1 MAYIRPCRDCGQ
13 RISMREMRAGQW
25 VAFDASTETP
35 HRCGKITKAD
45 PNIKKLAKEK
55 IKEKDSE
62 GIDLGYSDIEEQN
75 SPTNQV
81 DEANEKIEEAKSSSY
96 YEELKKYQFRNNDTK
111 QTPWIDERAK
121 VSNEHKHTPYSD
133 DLPWIEDRAKVQ
145 KKNENII
152 QSNKTTVSTE
162 HKKGHQFKNKNTS
175 DDNFKYESKYKPRD
189 FWWYVWRLI
198 IAVWVFIFINYALGC
213 PFVSCN

>member
-1 MAYIRPCRDCGQ
+1 MAYIRPCRNCGQ

-25 VAFDASTETP
+25 VAFDSSTETP

-55 IKEKDSE
+55 IKEQDSE

-81 DEANEKIEEAKSSSY
+81 DEANEKIEEATSSSY
-96 YEELKKYQFRNNDTK
+96 YEELKEM
-111 QTPWIDERAK
+111 QTPWIDESAK

-189 FWWYVWRLI
+189 FWWYFWR
-198 IAVWVFIFINYALGC
+198 AVVVFWVLMFLNGILFG
-213 PFVSCN
+213 PFD

>member
-55 IKEKDSE
+55 IKEQDSE

-121 VSNEHKHTPYSD
+121 VPEG
-133 DLPWIEDRAKVQ
+133 
-145 KKNENII
+145 
-152 QSNKTTVSTE
+152 TE
-162 HKKGHQFKNKNTS
+162 PVKNTYFEKETVES
-175 DDNFKYESKYKPRD
+175 YKNRIKNESKYKPRD
-189 FWWYVWRLI
+189 FWWYFWR
-198 IAVWVFIFINYALGC
+198 AVVVFWVLMLLNGLLFG
-213 PFVSCN
+213 PFD